1 LGGILVSLLGIDVG
15 TTGCKA
21 VVFNKDGDILASQ
34 YQEHSLFHP
43 NPGWAELDPNLVFKN
58 IKSIIKT
65 VNQRLKKDKIKAL
78 AISSQGEAVI
88 PADRYGECLY
98 NAIVTF
104 DGRTG
109 EQYQFWKE
117 GLGKKAIFEITGMP
131 LNPMYSINKIMWLK
145 KYRQDIYKK
154 TFKFLCFE
162 DFVQMKFGVNPT
174 ISYSLAARTSAFD
187 IRKKKWSKIILEQ
200 AQVEEGLLAMP
211 GPSAKV
217 IGVVDKKI
225 SEELGLDSDVAVVT
239 GGHDQA
245 CGAYGAGIIKESIA
259 MNASGTSDVIT
270 VMLDKPY
277 LNKIM
282 LDNNYPCAPYVIP
295 EKYTAL
301 TFNLTGGLL
310 LKWYRDTFCYEE
322 IQISKKTGEN
332 IYKIIDNSIYSKP
345 VNLFIL
351 PHFVGSGTPTL
362 DSNSRGIIMGL
373 DLETDKSRLS
383 RAVLESN
390 AYDLRYNLE
399 KIESIGINVKKIIAI
414 GGGASSSVW
423 LQIKSNVLNKK
434 MYTLINSE
442 AASLG
447 AALLAGIAT
456 GQYRGF
462 KEAVVTAVKQQDE
475 FVPDKKILKSYEQR
489 YKIYKEI
496 YSANKSILHEI
507 SMLN

>member
-1 LGGILVSLLGIDVG
+1 LSLLGIDVG

-21 VVFNKDGDILASQ
+21 VVFNRDGDILSSQ
-34 YQEHSLFHP
+34 YKEHPLLHP
-43 NPGWAELDPNLVFKN
+43 SPGWMELDPNLVFKN
-58 IKSIIKT
+58 IKNIIKIA
-65 VNQRLKKDKIKAL
+65 NQRLNKDKIKAL
-78 AISSQGEAVI
+78 AISCQGEAVM
-88 PADRYGECLY
+88 PVDRNGECLY

-117 GLGKKAIFEITGMP
+117 GLGKKTIFEITGMP
-131 LNPMYSINKIMWLK
+131 LNPMYTINKIMWLK
-145 KYRQDIYKK
+145 KNRRDIYKK

-162 DFVQMKFGVNPT
+162 DFTQMKFGANPT

-187 IRKKKWSKIILEQ
+187 VRKKEWSKTMLEQ
-200 AQVEEGLLAMP
+200 AGVEESLLAIP
-211 GPSAKV
+211 CPSAKV

-225 SEELGLDSDVAVVT
+225 SEELGLDNDVAVAT

-245 CGAYGAGIIKESIA
+245 CGAYGAGIVKESVA
-259 MNASGTSDVIT
+259 MNAAGTSDVIT

-277 LNKIM
+277 LNEIM
-282 LDNNYPCAPYVIP
+282 LENNYPCAPYVIP
-295 EKYTAL
+295 DKYTAL

-322 IQISKKTGEN
+322 IQHAKETGKN
-332 IYKIIDNSIYSKP
+332 VYKIIDDSIYNKP

-362 DSNSRGIIMGL
+362 DANSRGVIVGL
-373 DLETDKSRLS
+373 DLETDKSKLA

-399 KIESIGINVKKIIAI
+399 KIESMGINVKKIIAI
-414 GGGASSSVW
+414 GGGANSPVW

-434 MYTLINSE
+434 MYTLMNSE

-447 AALLAGIAT
+447 AALLAGIAI
-456 GQYRGF
+456 GQYRDF
-462 KEAVVTAVKQQDE
+462 EEAAIAAVKQQDE

-507 SMLN
+507 SVLN

>member
-1 LGGILVSLLGIDVG
+1 MSILGIDIG

-21 VVFNKDGDILASQ
+21 VVFNRHGDILASQ
-34 YQEHSLFHP
+34 YKEHPLLHP
-43 NPGWAELDPNLVFKN
+43 NPGWTELDPNLVFKN
-58 IKSIIKT
+58 IKNIIKT
-65 VNQRLKKDKIKAL
+65 ANQRLNKDKIKAL
-78 AISSQGEAVI
+78 AISSQGEAVM
-88 PADRYGECLY
+88 PVDRTGECLY

-117 GLGKKAIFEITGMP
+117 GLGKKTIFEITGMP

-145 KYRQDIYKK
+145 KNRRDIYKK

-162 DFVQMKFGVNPT
+162 DFVQMKFGANPT

-187 IRKKKWSKIILEQ
+187 VRKKEWSKTMLEQ
-200 AQVEEGLLAMP
+200 AGVEEGLLATC

-217 IGVVDKKI
+217 IGIVDKKI
-225 SEELGLDSDVAVVT
+225 SEELGLDNDVAVAT

-245 CGAYGAGIIKESIA
+245 CGAYGAGIVKENVA
-259 MNASGTSDVIT
+259 MNAAGTSDVIT

-277 LNKIM
+277 LNEIM
-282 LDNNYPCAPYVIP
+282 LENNYACAPYVIP
-295 EKYTAL
+295 DKYTAL

-322 IQISKKTGEN
+322 TQLAKETGKN
-332 IYKIIDNSIYSKP
+332 VYKIIDDSIYSKP

-362 DSNSRGIIMGL
+362 DANSRGVIIGL
-373 DLETDKSRLS
+373 DLETDKSKLS

-399 KIESIGINVKKIIAI
+399 KIESMGINVKKIFAI
-414 GGGASSSVW
+414 GGGANSPVW

-434 MYTLINSE
+434 MYTLMNSE

-447 AALLAGIAT
+447 AALLAGIAI
-456 GQYRGF
+456 GQYRDF
-462 KEAVVTAVKQQDE
+462 KDAAITAVKQQDE
-475 FVPDKKILKSYEQR
+475 FVPDKKILKFYEQR

-507 SMLN
+507 SALN